1 MIYNMTKQI
10 YSSEIGKNGYLKTLG
25 LINLIQDCENL
36 HINSL
41 EKFNNFLNEHQ
52 VGVFLNYRQVHI
64 IRRPEVLE
72 WVKLKTWPYETKGFL
87 GYRNTLM
94 FDSNNEVLMK
104 SYCLGTFIN
113 ISTNRFVRLP
123 NDIVES
129 IGQYESYSD
138 MPYYGRHI
146 EIHQADDVEQ
156 KNDFVVRRVHIDTYQ
171 HMNNS
176 FYVTF
181 AEDLIPDFDYNM
193 IRVEYKHAVKEGE
206 TLTPYVYKY
215 SDKYVITLNKG
226 DIISC
231 IIEFSKER

>member
-94 FDSNNEVLMK
+94 FDSNNRSE
-104 SYCLGTFIN
+104 
-113 ISTNRFVRLP
+113 
-123 NDIVES
+123 E
-129 IGQYESYSD
+129 
-138 MPYYGRHI
+138 H
-146 EIHQADDVEQ
+146 
-156 KNDFVVRRVHIDTYQ
+156 
-171 HMNNS
+171 
-176 FYVTF
+176 
-181 AEDLIPDFDYNM
+181 
-193 IRVEYKHAVKEGE
+193 
-206 TLTPYVYKY
+206 
-215 SDKYVITLNKG
+215 TLNSSHVR
-226 DIISC
+226 ISYAVFC
-231 IIEFSKER
+231 LKKKKK